1 MLAPVQG
8 RSQQLAASVFLVVAA
23 YWFVSFLGAP
33 DDAGTSDG
41 WQLVLA
47 LSFFTLACSLV
58 AQRGRRR

>member
-1 MLAPVQG
+1 M
-8 RSQQLAASVFLVVAA
+8 AAGVFLVVAA

-47 LSFFTLACSLV
+47 LAFLTIACSLV